1 MEADLHAIV
10 SLIRLSAST
19 NHWVLPAST
28 RSLSHSPT
36 LISSFLFIRPFAAS
50 SKFALLASFPVS
62 SSQVTSWSTPTVSPK
77 SATSISRG
85 DTLLKQESTPGEVP
99 ARVS

>member
-19 NHWVLPAST
+19 NHWMLPAST

-36 LISSFLFIRPFAAS
+36 LISSLLFIRPFAAS
-50 SKFALLASFPVS
+50 STFALLTLFTVS
-62 SSQVTSWSTPTVSPK
+62 SSREPLGQCSPK
-77 SATSISRG
+77 SATSISRE
-85 DTLLKQESTPGEVP
+85 DTLLKEESTPGEVP